1 MYLPAEKGAE
11 EQGGGRGQR
20 SCEPPV
26 ESVVSS
32 GEDAQSIFL
41 AFIKM
46 AELDRKQMSARAAK
60 PASWSPISHFCAKAT
75 WCVQYVGLFG

>member
-1 MYLPAEKGAE
+1 MHIAAEKGSE

-26 ESVVSS
+26 ESVVSFS
-32 GEDAQSIFL
+32 L

-60 PASWSPISHFCAKAT
+60 PASWKRISHFCAKAT
-75 WCVQYVGLFG
+75 CCVQYVGLLG